1 MELGFTAL
9 LTCDGLGLPMRDAPA
24 GKVRSAG
31 RLEAVFRAFGIVVVV
46 LFASALAITL
56 ASGGGVPS
64 HGGTMTMSS
73 HGAGNMSG
81 MAHAGTGAHGANAS
95 GMDNASAL
103 SHSGNASAMSGQ
115 VGGRNNLVF
124 GQSFAAAALGTV
136 VVALAALTVFA
147 ARRSRWMLWT
157 RHVASAAAMLL
168 LVVLYLAARG
178 GLAYDPHNW
187 NQSFADASVVLF
199 AVTLA
204 IGPLARLWHGA
215 RYALAWRR
223 ETGVWATVA
232 AVMHVGIYLEGSIGW
247 QNWRVFFYPEG
258 AGGVA
263 TSLAGDRA
271 LGLVP
276 TAFNV
281 ANVVG
286 LVALAYA
293 LALAI
298 TSNDISQ
305 RWLKSGWSWLQER
318 STTMWLLVLVHLW
331 IFAYYVMPAA
341 LPVGT
346 LWASFWL
353 VLLLQTAAFAKTVWM
368 RHRLPATQASAPA

>member
-1 MELGFTAL
+1 
-9 LTCDGLGLPMRDAPA
+9 
-24 GKVRSAG
+24 
-31 RLEAVFRAFGIVVVV
+31 
-46 LFASALAITL
+46 
-56 ASGGGVPS
+56 
-64 HGGTMTMSS
+64 
-73 HGAGNMSG
+73 
-81 MAHAGTGAHGANAS
+81 
-95 GMDNASAL
+95 
-103 SHSGNASAMSGQ
+103 
-115 VGGRNNLVF
+115 
-124 GQSFAAAALGTV
+124 
-136 VVALAALTVFA
+136 
-147 ARRSRWMLWT
+147 
-157 RHVASAAAMLL
+157 
-168 LVVLYLAARG
+168 
-178 GLAYDPHNW
+178 
-187 NQSFADASVVLF
+187 
-199 AVTLA
+199 
-204 IGPLARLWHGA
+204 
-215 RYALAWRR
+215 
-223 ETGVWATVA
+223 
-232 AVMHVGIYLEGSIGW
+232 
-247 QNWRVFFYPEG
+247 
-258 AGGVA
+258 
-263 TSLAGDRA
+263 LAGDRA